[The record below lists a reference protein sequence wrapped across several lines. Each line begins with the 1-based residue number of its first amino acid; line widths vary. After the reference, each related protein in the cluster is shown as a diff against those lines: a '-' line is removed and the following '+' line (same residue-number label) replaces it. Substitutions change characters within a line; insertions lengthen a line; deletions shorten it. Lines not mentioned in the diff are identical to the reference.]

1 MPTTDEAATLLTL
14 EALTVRLAGVPVVDA
29 VSLAVRAG
37 ECLGVVGESGAG
49 KSLTF
54 LAALGLAPADAAVSG
69 RARFGAQELIGC
81 DERTL
86 DALRG
91 RRIGLVF
98 QDPMGALTPHLRIGA
113 QLTEPIL
120 RHTGCSVR
128 SARARAL
135 ELLEQV
141 RLGAAARCLQQYPHE
156 LSGGMR

>member
-1 MPTTDEAATLLTL
+1 MSSIPGSVEALGPAREAGALLAL
-14 EALTVRLAGVPVVDA
+14 ESLTVRFAGVPVVDG
-29 VSLAVRAG
+29 VSLAVHPG

-98 QDPMGALTPHLRIGA
+98 QDPMGALTPHLRIGT
-113 QLTEPIL
+113 QLTEPIR
-120 RHTGCSVR
+120 RHTGLSAR
-128 SARARAL
+128 AARARAL

-141 RLGAAARCLQQYPHE
+141 RLG
-156 LSGGMR
+156 